1 MPAKHGDWR
10 EAAEDVL
17 DEWAERDY
25 YEDELRAVMRE
36 TCMGHYIPKSRYP
49 QVLQYIKDKIY
60 ENCLIMYTKRL
71 EQQNTT
77 FGSTPFNS
85 IRNELEVDGV
95 FEDVKERLRQTVDLW
110 EVEAA
115 KNPVPPP
122 SDLAL
127 LATDRQ
133 SVHTVAV
140 NKQTNENASY
150 LKAIRVPAKQQ
161 TMNEILNA
169 WIYILGIPFNTIQP
183 VLKDMTAWGKKSMV
197 IVDGDFEYRKVL
209 RGLWA
214 KIKEFGGEL
223 QKELIQRLWEECSE
237 AVELC
242 AQGHI
247 SRLCNVLAGFVDD
260 YKVEVNVAEVFQEKM
275 ADLGRSRLSVKEKI
289 AAATRLMDDIE
300 MPAADREAWLEALG
314 D

>member
-10 EAAEDVL
+10 EAAEDVI

-25 YEDELRAVMRE
+25 YEDELRAVMRI
-36 TCMGHYIPKSRYP
+36 TCAAYYIPKSRYP
-49 QVLQYIKDKIY
+49 QVLEYIKNSIY
-60 ENCLIMYTKRL
+60 ERL
-71 EQQNTT
+71 VSFYQEKVQVQDTT

-85 IRNELEVDGV
+85 IRHLIEYHAT
-95 FEDVKERLRQTVDLW
+95 FPDVKERLRQTVDLW

-127 LATDRQ
+127 LSKDTQ
-133 SVHTVAV
+133 SVHTAAV

-150 LKAIRVPAKQQ
+150 LKAIHVPAKQQ

-169 WIYILGIPFNTIQP
+169 WIYTLGIPFNTIQP

-197 IVDGDFEYRKVL
+197 VVEGDFEYRKVL
-209 RGLWA
+209 RGLWV

-223 QKELIQRLWEECSE
+223 QKELIKRLWEECSE

-247 SRLCNVLAGFVDD
+247 SRLCNVLVGFVDD

-275 ADLGRSRLSVKEKI
+275 ADLGRSGLSVKEKI